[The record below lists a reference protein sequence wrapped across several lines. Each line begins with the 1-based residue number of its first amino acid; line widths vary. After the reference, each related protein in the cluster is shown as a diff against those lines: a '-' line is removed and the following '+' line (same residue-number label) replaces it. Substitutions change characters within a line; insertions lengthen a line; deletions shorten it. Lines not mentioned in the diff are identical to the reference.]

1 MVSVLKLKEELDCL
15 QSSKLNLYSMLHLK
29 KKREKDQNLSQEL
42 DETSMKLLGDLA
54 ALELE
59 STTQEASI
67 LLGYK
72 LLALFAQEPK

>member
-1 MVSVLKLKEELDCL
+1 MVSILKLKEELDCL

-29 KKREKDQNLSQEL
+29 KKREKGQNLSQEL

-54 ALELE
+54 SELE